1 MIDPSRIP
9 GLLGA
14 LSLLHLARRGL
25 RRRSGAVAAAERER
39 AAFYREAWADA
50 ARELRAELR
59 VLEGDLLEIRRGAAR
74 ARVMRNYTALDD
86 PLTLRIAGDKALVHR
101 LLAEQGVPTP
111 RHAVFRATSL
121 GPARAF
127 LREQGGLPCVVKP
140 ASGTGGGEGVTT
152 GVRTQAGLGWAA
164 ARAALHGPTLLV
176 EEQIEG
182 ANYRLLFLDGELL
195 DAVRR
200 RPPTL
205 IGDGRSPIR
214 ALVRRANDA
223 RQAGGHRV
231 AQGQLSL
238 DRELRATLA
247 EQGKDLASVPRAGE
261 RVRVKRVVNENACA
275 ENEGVPV
282 AALAPELVARAA
294 GAAAALGVR
303 LAGVDVITSD
313 ASRPLEATG
322 GVVLE
327 VNTAPGHHL
336 HVHRRGSPFPVA
348 LHALAALL
356 GSAERAPRTARR
368 LAAIGARA

>member
-9 GLLGA
+9 GLFGA
-14 LSLLHLARRGL
+14 VSLLHLARRGL

-86 PLTLRIAGDKALVHR
+86 ALTLRIAGDKALVHR
-101 LLAEQGVPTP
+101 LLAEQGIPTP
-111 RHAVFRATSL
+111 RHAIFGATSL

-127 LREQGGLPCVVKP
+127 LRERGGRPCVVKP

-152 GVRTQAGLGWAA
+152 GVRTRAELGWAA
-164 ARAALHGPTLLV
+164 ARAALYGPRLLV
-176 EEQIEG
+176 EEQVEG

-200 RPPTL
+200 RGPTL
-205 IGDGRSPIR
+205 VGDGRSSIR
-214 ALVRRANDA
+214 ALVRRANEA
-223 RQAGGHRV
+223 RQAGGRRV

-247 EQGKDLASVPRAGE
+247 EQHMGLASVPRAGE
-261 RVRVKRVVNENACA
+261 RVRVKRVVNENACV
-275 ENEGVPV
+275 ENESVPV

-313 ASRPLEATG
+313 PSRPLEATG

-327 VNTAPGHHL
+327 VNTAPGQHL
-336 HVHRRGSPFPVA
+336 HVHRRGSPCPVA

-356 GSAERAPRTARR
+356 GGAAPRGALRV
-368 LAAIGARA
+368 AAGGGRP